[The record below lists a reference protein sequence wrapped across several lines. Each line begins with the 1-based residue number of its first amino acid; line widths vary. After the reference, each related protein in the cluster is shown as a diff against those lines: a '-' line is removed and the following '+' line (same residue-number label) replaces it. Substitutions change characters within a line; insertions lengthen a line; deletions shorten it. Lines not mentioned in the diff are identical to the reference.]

1 MAETLDTL
9 GEKIAALTVSFG
21 EVRKQLDGHDKR
33 FDQIDRHF
41 EQIDTRFEQI
51 DTRFEQIDTRFEQ
64 IDTRFVQID
73 TRFEQIDTRFVQID
87 TRFVQIDK
95 RFVQI
100 DKRFDQVDQRIA
112 QVDARVSQL
121 DQRVDEQGSSL
132 RILIEAVDSKVD
144 LVLEKVTHLMH
155 RDVHNSAG
163 HAHFETRL
171 DNHELRLIALESG
184 HRPPPA
190 SPDAGDRGGS

>member
-41 EQIDTRFEQI
+41 E
-51 DTRFEQIDTRFEQ
+51 
-64 IDTRFVQID
+64 QID